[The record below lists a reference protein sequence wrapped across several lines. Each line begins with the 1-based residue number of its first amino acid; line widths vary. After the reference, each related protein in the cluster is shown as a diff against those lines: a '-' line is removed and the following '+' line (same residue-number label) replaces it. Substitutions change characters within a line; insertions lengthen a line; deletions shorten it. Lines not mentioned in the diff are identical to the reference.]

1 MSRERAVPEAV
12 LTSTVDQ
19 VRIITLNRPEARNA
33 IDSDLSL
40 GVFDALAALDAD
52 DDVRVG
58 ILTGAGGD
66 FCAGM
71 DLKAFAHSGLPAKI
85 DAILRNGCR
94 KPLIAAIEGVAV
106 GGGLELALIADLLVG
121 SSTARFGSPEV
132 KFGLFPGGGAL
143 LRLPRHL
150 PQSLVVELALTG
162 RLISAETAFE
172 HGLLVR
178 LSEPGAASGQRPRA
192 GRRHRRRGTARR
204 GRRQT
209 TPAPHAG
216 PHRGRALGGAGRAGR
231 RRLPFR
237 GRAGGCPR
245 LRREATAPL
254 DRALARLR

>member
-1 MSRERAVPEAV
+1 VTEAV

-33 IDSDLSL
+33 IDSDISL
-40 GVFDALAALDAD
+40 GVFDALAGLDTD

-71 DLKAFAHSGLPAKI
+71 DLKAFARTGLPAKI

-162 RLISAETAFE
+162 RLISAQTAFD

-178 LSEPGAASGQRPRA
+178 LAEPGDALEAARELA
-192 GRRHRRRGTARR
+192 AAIVAA
-204 GRRQT
+204 
-209 TPAPHAG
+209 AP
-216 PHRGRALGGAGRAGR
+216 LGVAAAKQ
-231 RRLPFR
+231 L
-237 GRAGGCPR
+237 
-245 LRREATAPL
+245 LRRTPGRTEDELWEEQVTLVDSVFHSEDAAEGA
-254 DRALARLR
+254 RAFAEKRPPHWTGR

>member
-1 MSRERAVPEAV
+1 MGDPLVAEAV
-12 LTSTVDQ
+12 LTSTVDH

-33 IDSDLSL
+33 IDSDVSL

-71 DLKAFAHSGLPAKI
+71 DLKAFAHAGLPAKI

-121 SSTARFGSPEV
+121 SSTARLGSPEV

-143 LRLPRHL
+143 LRLPRYL
-150 PQSLVVELALTG
+150 PLSLVVELALTG
-162 RLISAETAFE
+162 QLISAETAYE

-178 LSEPGAASGQRPRA
+178 LSEPGAALDA
-192 GRRHRRRGTARR
+192 ARE
-204 GRRQT
+204 
-209 TPAPHAG
+209 
-216 PHRGRALGGAGRAGR
+216 L
-231 RRLPFR
+231 
-237 GRAGGCPR
+237 
-245 LRREATAPL
+245 ATAIVAAAPL
-254 DRALARLR
+254 GVAAVKQLLGRSPGRTENELWEEQIALVDAVFTSDDAAEGARAFAEKREPRWSGR

>member
-1 MSRERAVPEAV
+1 VPEAV

-58 ILTGAGGD
+58 ILTGTGGD

-71 DLKAFAHSGLPAKI
+71 DLKAFAQSGLPAKI
-85 DAILRNGCR
+85 DSILRNGCR
-94 KPLIAAIEGVAV
+94 KPLIASIEGVAV

-162 RLISAETAFE
+162 RLISAETAFA

-178 LSEPGAASGQRPRA
+178 LSEPGAALDTSLELAAAIVAAAPLGVAAVKQLLSRTPGRTEGELWEEQVALVDAVFHSEDAQEGSRAFAEKRAPRWA
-192 GRRHRRRGTARR
+192 GR
-204 GRRQT
+204 
-209 TPAPHAG
+209 
-216 PHRGRALGGAGRAGR
+216 
-231 RRLPFR
+231 
-237 GRAGGCPR
+237 
-245 LRREATAPL
+245 
-254 DRALARLR
+254 

>member
-1 MSRERAVPEAV
+1 MPEAV

-33 IDSDLSL
+33 IDSALSL
-40 GVFDALAALDAD
+40 GVFEALAALDSD

-71 DLKAFAHSGLPAKI
+71 DLKAFARSGLPAKI
-85 DAILRNGCR
+85 DAILHNGCR

-132 KFGLFPGGGAL
+132 NFGLFPGGGAL

-150 PQSLVVELALTG
+150 PQSLVMELALTG
-162 RLISAETAFE
+162 KLISAQTAFD

-178 LSEPGAASGQRPRA
+178 LSEPGSALEAARELATSIA
-192 GRRHRRRGTARR
+192 AA
-204 GRRQT
+204 
-209 TPAPHAG
+209 AP
-216 PHRGRALGGAGRAGR
+216 LGVAAVKQ
-231 RRLPFR
+231 L
-237 GRAGGCPR
+237 
-245 LRREATAPL
+245 LRRTPGRTEDELWDEQVTLVDAVFHSDDAQEGARAFAEKRAP
-254 DRALARLR
+254 RWTGR

>member
-1 MSRERAVPEAV
+1 
-12 LTSTVDQ
+12 
-19 VRIITLNRPEARNA
+19 
-33 IDSDLSL
+33 
-40 GVFDALAALDAD
+40 VFHALAALDAD
-52 DDVRVG
+52 DEVRVG
-58 ILTGAGGD
+58 ILTGSGGD

-71 DLKAFAHSGLPAKI
+71 DLKAFALSGLPAKI
-85 DAILRNGCR
+85 DTILRNGCR

-178 LSEPGAASGQRPRA
+178 LCEPGGALDSARELAAA
-192 GRRHRRRGTARR
+192 IAAA
-204 GRRQT
+204 
-209 TPAPHAG
+209 AP
-216 PHRGRALGGAGRAGR
+216 LGVAAVKQ
-231 RRLPFR
+231 L
-237 GRAGGCPR
+237 
-245 LRREATAPL
+245 LRRTPGRTEEELWEEQVVLVDAVFRSEDAQEGA
-254 DRALARLR
+254 RAFAEKRAARWSGR